1 MTQRPGKNALRKVEN
16 LRGVAKEL
24 FTMATSSFEWEGLPD
39 GLPSWMLE
47 RYLYDAG
54 ICAAFMFRGSLAIL
68 PAFPTGVQDMYYRPT
83 KYTVVGL
90 GFQQQLDVDDC
101 VLIYNDSS
109 HTGSW
114 ALVKEY
120 AQVINEINSTDRA
133 NIKQLKIPFIFG
145 CDEETSNSVKAAM
158 ARADND
164 EIFLVTTNQLRA
176 VLKEGF
182 NAVQTG
188 VKYLGDDLKK
198 HRDDIYNECLTKL
211 GFDNVPVTKK
221 ERLIS
226 DEAHSNDEQV
236 RFFRADRLKNRE
248 KACEEIAKKFG
259 VTISV
264 KWAGG
269 EKKEGENNVSLDR

>member
-1 MTQRPGKNALRKVEN
+1 MANRPGKNALRKIEN

-39 GLPSWMLE
+39 GLESWNVE
-47 RYLYDAG
+47 RYLYDTG
-54 ICAAFMFRGSLAIL
+54 ICAAFMFRGGLAIL
-68 PAFPTGVQDMYYRPT
+68 PAFQTGMQDMYYRPT
-83 KYTVVGL
+83 KYIVVGL
-90 GFQQQLDVDDC
+90 GFQREIDVNDC

-158 ARADND
+158 TRCDND
-164 EIFLVTTNQLRA
+164 EIFLVTTDQLKT
-176 VLKEGF
+176 VLKDGF

-211 GFDNVPVTKK
+211 GFDNVPVSKK
-221 ERLIS
+221 ERLIT
-226 DEAHSNDEQV
+226 DEAHSNDDQV
-236 RFFRADRLKNRE
+236 QFFRRDRLKNRE
-248 KACEEIAKKFG
+248 RACEEIYKKFG
-259 VTISV
+259 VKISV
-264 KWAGG
+264 KWAGNG
-269 EKKEGENNVSLDR
+269 GVDNVVD